1 MLEDLSGERTGSDGD
16 QGGRLGTHLIVEIEK
31 RFRQNKE
38 LAEAALAQVSDE
50 DLFRTIDPETNSLAV
65 LIQHM
70 GGNLRSRFTDFLTTD
85 GEKPD
90 RHRDAEFE
98 VAAGTTRE
106 QLMARWELGWGRL
119 FDTLAALSA
128 ADLSRTVAIRHEP
141 HTVVEAL
148 ARSLAHQA
156 YHTGQIVMLAKHY
169 VSAHWRTLSVPR
181 GKTEEFNRQ
190 MAEKMA
196 AGEAGSA

>member
-1 MLEDLSGERTGSDGD
+1 MADA
-16 QGGRLGTHLIVEIEK
+16 LGQHLIEEIES
-31 RFRQNKE
+31 RYRSNKT

-50 DLFRTIDPETNSLAV
+50 DLFRTLDRETNSLGV

-98 VAAGTTRE
+98 VVPGITRE
-106 QLMARWELGWGRL
+106 RLMVRWEEGWECL
-119 FDTLAALSA
+119 FGALASLVP
-128 ADLSRTVAIRHEP
+128 ADLSKIVTIRDEP

-148 ARSLAHQA
+148 ERSLCHQV
-156 YHTGQIVMLAKHY
+156 YHVGQIVMLAKHY
-169 VSAHWRTLSVPR
+169 VSETWRPLTVPR

-190 MAEKMA
+190 MAEK
-196 AGEAGSA
+196 AGK